1 MINSTV
7 RGYDL
12 FFVVDVGNYSCTY
25 NYFGQDSIFI
35 IEKEIE
41 VEMKAELYS
50 FLLENKFKNGVM
62 YIKSMHEFVVKYDM
76 AESVEE
82 ESLMRGFQRWR
93 KKMKEE

>member
-1 MINSTV
+1 
-7 RGYDL
+7 
-12 FFVVDVGNYSCTY
+12 
-25 NYFGQDSIFI
+25 
-35 IEKEIE
+35 
-41 VEMKAELYS
+41 MKAELYS

-93 KKMKEE
+93 KKMKKELYIIDEKLKNDQMSLKKIVHCDKVSTVEQGS